1 MSLYVLDTD
10 TLSLYQ
16 RGHPAVQQRVDSIGS
31 NQLAITVITVEEQL
45 SGWYSLLRSVKT
57 SERLSKAYDRLA
69 EAVKLL
75 GSLQILS
82 FSEAAVQRYEQL
94 KAQKLNI
101 RKMDL
106 RIAAITLENGGI
118 LVTRNVQDFG
128 RVPRLTHEDWTA

>member
-1 MSLYVLDTD
+1 MSLFILDTD
-10 TLSLYQ
+10 TLTLYQ
-16 RGHPAVQQRVDSIGS
+16 RGHPVVQRVGATSP

-45 SGWYSLLRSVKT
+45 SGWYSLLRSAKT
-57 SERLSKAYDRLA
+57 PERLSKAYDQLA
-69 EAVKLL
+69 EAVKIL
-75 GSLQILS
+75 GSFQILS
-82 FSEAAVQRYEQL
+82 FSETAILRYEQL

-128 RVPRLTHEDWTA
+128 RVPKRTHEDWTA